1 MTRIFQKSV
10 YLTVFISFFTHSLFS
25 QTNPLSPAS
34 GFDLFLEGN
43 FTITQGDIEGAI
55 AVGGN
60 MTVLGNAQRTSA
72 NATGGISYVNLSGA
86 NYALIVNGSLIGT
99 NGFNFKIDPKAG
111 GSTTNHFARFGT
123 ISPSTVAASSGGID
137 IGNPPT
143 DPTKRYVRINSTSQT
158 ASSVQNSTA
167 LVNFATAFS
176 SLRSTSA
183 SLAACTGNVTPSV
196 SGGQATLNLGAN
208 SPNVWNIAGATL
220 NTYSQINLTGN
231 LPSALKPLII
241 NVSGSGTFNWSNVKF
256 VMGSESDNSMEINRA
271 PYIIW
276 NFKDV
281 TTLNIQ
287 NSNLILGSILAPN
300 ADLKNN
306 GSGNITG
313 QVIAKSFTK
322 PQAGELHIAK
332 FNTTVNSCGS
342 TCTNPTVSITGTSD
356 ICSGSSTTLTA
367 SVSSGS
373 GYTYLWNTG
382 ATTSSI
388 SVAPTTH
395 TSYSVTVTVTGGCS
409 SSANKQVNVNEAQ
422 WDDVTVS
429 STCNKLLVDANFAAT
444 GNFVVS
450 YTYGGQTYTE
460 PSTGSFSSASAFEL
474 TGQGP
479 GIYSN
484 ITIKRA
490 SSPVCTAVWPQSM
503 TLYPSC
509 DVFSCPGNLIV
520 NPSFENGTT
529 GWNSSGG
536 NFTAANYAAV
546 FGVNSGHFKI
556 TNGSS
561 NWVSQQLPGTYTG
574 GSKIDLST
582 YAGTHNPSGFYHS
595 VGFDYFDTN
604 GNWKGSQQV
613 EVNSQLPTM
622 TQYVLT
628 GTVQS
633 TNGNTPPANNTYRVS
648 VRANGTGDWIKTD
661 GWCAVPQVTSCNVSI
676 SGDDN
681 VCVGDSVIL
690 TATSSSGTPVSY
702 SWSNGGTS
710 STKRV
715 GPTTNTTYTVTATFS
730 NGCTATASKTIT
742 VSNPPSITQCEV
754 RVNNAWSILSNCIAA
769 VNVGDD
775 VALSINPNTFP
786 AGYTQEWEGP
796 NGFTATGND
805 AFISSSITA
814 AHEGNYTVII
824 SNGICTISQNI
835 FISVNQ
841 TDDCSCLSGNLVT
854 NGSFTNNFTGWSGTS
869 YDASGI
875 TSCSDGI
882 NKAFISNED
891 GSEAVLFQEIT
902 SGVTA
907 NTKFT
912 YSFMAGTHSP
922 SGTHK
927 ARVKFYN
934 SSGGFL
940 GTPLNLEIDKDV
952 DFPSNSWCLNLQ
964 SYGPYEFTTPD
975 NTAKIR
981 LEFAEVTTKGGYIK
995 VANVDLKKCNSAPVL
1010 NLVATNPLCNGQKGS
1025 VSFTTSGGSG
1035 TKTVR
1040 LNGNVVTSPVNNLNA
1055 GTYVFT
1061 VTDATSCSSTKSVTI
1076 TQPTAITATTTKVD
1090 VTCAAPNSGSIN
1102 LTVSGGTPTYTFSW
1116 SNGATTEDLSNL
1128 TAGTYTV
1135 TVTDANGCTASSSAT
1150 ITQPTKY
1157 TIGNLVWL
1165 DLNGNGVQDGG
1176 AEVGVSDVTVTLY
1189 KASNNTQVGQT
1200 TTNGSGIYSFEVC
1213 PDTYYVIFGTKNGY
1227 NRTTS
1232 SGAVTVTTN
1241 SDASIVDGKTPNF
1254 TVSTSNI
1261 TYVDAGL
1268 TQIAS
1273 LGDKVWLDLDADGI
1287 QDANETTGVNGV
1299 TVKLYADANT
1309 DGSPDGASIA
1319 MTTTSG
1325 NGDYS
1330 FTNLVPGNYIVEFT
1344 KPSGYTFSPQNNTV
1358 GDDPTDSDANTTS
1371 GLTGTIILAS
1381 GENDPTNDAGLYQA
1395 ASLGDKVWLDLDADG
1410 IQDANETTGVNGVTV
1425 KLYADNNTDGTP
1437 DGASIAMTTT
1447 SGNGDYSFT
1456 NLKPGNYIVEFTKPT
1471 GYTFSPQTN
1480 TVGDDPTD
1488 SDANTTTGRT
1498 GTINL
1503 VNGENDPT
1511 NDAGLYQA
1519 ASLGDKVWLDLDAD
1533 GIQDANETTGV
1544 NGVTVKLYADNNT
1557 DGTPDGAS
1565 IAMTTTSGN
1574 GDYLFN
1580 NLIPGNYIVEFT
1592 TPAGYTL
1599 TIQTNTVGDDA
1610 MDSDANVNTGRTGT
1624 INLVNGE
1631 YDPTND
1637 AGIYQFASIGDT
1649 IWFDANANGLQEIGE
1664 GGMSG
1669 VQVTLLDGN
1678 TMNPVTTDGYGNAI
1692 TPITTGANGKYLF
1705 SNLKPGSYKVQFG
1718 TASGYARTMNN
1729 AGNDAKDS
1737 DADMT
1742 SGTTGN
1748 YLLAQGDNNMTVDAG
1763 YIQCPDTVKRTDNL
1777 CFNFTFNLNN
1787 AVPAQ
1792 YAGGIWFNQNGTPV
1806 ANPGAVNAGE
1816 YYYVFAI
1823 GNGCEY
1829 VIEQEV
1835 ILTIPDYTANIT
1847 LAPNT
1852 IQGIRNVRTIITISE
1867 INLVENCRQII
1878 VRVPTFQDR
1887 YIFNWDP
1894 IFNGTVVPGVTA
1906 NNTEWEYLGIS
1917 SGFYLWRYIGNGG
1930 TFPSGAQSRFVFQG
1944 PYNPLG
1950 SDGMTS
1956 FNVAVNNGSG
1966 GEVNFSNNAAS
1977 AILTFR
1983 K

>member
-1 MTRIFQKSV
+1 MTRIYQKSV
-10 YLTVFISFFTHSLFS
+10 YLTVFISVFAITLFA

-34 GFDLFLEGN
+34 GFDLFLESN
-43 FTITQGDIEGAI
+43 FSITQGDIEGAI

-60 MTVLGNAQRTSA
+60 MTVLGSAQRTSS
-72 NATGGISYVNLSGA
+72 NATGGISYVNLSGV
-86 NYALIVNGSLIGT
+86 NYALIVDGSLVGT
-99 NGFNFKIDPKAG
+99 NGFNFKIDPKSG
-111 GSTTNHFARFGT
+111 GSTTNHFVRFGNF
-123 ISPSTVAASSGGID
+123 SPSASTAAVNSSGID

-143 DPTKRYVRINSTSQT
+143 DPTKRFVRINSTTQT
-158 ASSVQNSTA
+158 ASSVKNSTS
-167 LVNFATAFS
+167 LINFTTAFT
-176 SLRSTSA
+176 SLRSSST

-208 SPNVWNIAGATL
+208 SPNIWNVSGTTL
-220 NTYSQINLTGN
+220 NSYSQINLTGN
-231 LPSALKPLII
+231 RPSALKPLII

-1456 NLKPGNYIVEFTKPT
+1456 NLKPGNYIVEFTNPSGYTSSPQTNTVGDDPTDSDANTTSGLTGTINLASGENDPTNDAGLYQGASLGDKVWLDLDADGIQDANETTGVNGVTVKLYADNNTDGTPDGASIVMTTTSGNGDYSFTNLKPGNYIVEFTKPT
-1471 GYTFSPQTN
+1471 GYTFSPLTN

-1574 GDYLFN
+1574 GDYSFT
-1580 NLIPGNYIVEFT
+1580 NLTPGNYIVEFT
-1592 TPAGYTL
+1592 KPSGYTSSP
-1599 TIQTNTVGDDA
+1599 QN
-1610 MDSDANVNTGRTGT
+1610 
-1624 INLVNGE
+1624 
-1631 YDPTND
+1631 
-1637 AGIYQFASIGDT
+1637 
-1649 IWFDANANGLQEIGE
+1649 
-1664 GGMSG
+1664 
-1669 VQVTLLDGN
+1669 
-1678 TMNPVTTDGYGNAI
+1678 
-1692 TPITTGANGKYLF
+1692 KY
-1705 SNLKPGSYKVQFG
+1705 S
-1718 TASGYARTMNN
+1718 
-1729 AGNDAKDS
+1729 
-1737 DADMT
+1737 
-1742 SGTTGN
+1742 
-1748 YLLAQGDNNMTVDAG
+1748 
-1763 YIQCPDTVKRTDNL
+1763 
-1777 CFNFTFNLNN
+1777 
-1787 AVPAQ
+1787 
-1792 YAGGIWFNQNGTPV
+1792 W
-1806 ANPGAVNAGE
+1806 
-1816 YYYVFAI
+1816 
-1823 GNGCEY
+1823 
-1829 VIEQEV
+1829 
-1835 ILTIPDYTANIT
+1835 
-1847 LAPNT
+1847 
-1852 IQGIRNVRTIITISE
+1852 
-1867 INLVENCRQII
+1867 
-1878 VRVPTFQDR
+1878 
-1887 YIFNWDP
+1887 
-1894 IFNGTVVPGVTA
+1894 
-1906 NNTEWEYLGIS
+1906 
-1917 SGFYLWRYIGNGG
+1917 
-1930 TFPSGAQSRFVFQG
+1930 
-1944 PYNPLG
+1944 
-1950 SDGMTS
+1950 
-1956 FNVAVNNGSG
+1956 
-1966 GEVNFSNNAAS
+1966 
-1977 AILTFR
+1977 
-1983 K
+1983 